1 MSKAWKE
8 LDLEGGGLQAVN
20 ARLAREMRTRPAA
33 YAAWILFP
41 LGLHRFYLREPLG
54 GAGFL
59 ALSAATL
66 ALAGFGPAAWWLLPL
81 IIGVSWALVD
91 LWWIDR
97 RVTDYNKELRKQ
109 LFLRKGQ
116 EPPQDYR
123 GRYTSD
129 EDARR
134 ELDEYQQLKEAEK
147 PGNQAWPVATT
158 RPATPAASAACR
170 ASTSRKPCC
179 ARCARTK
186 TKATGTTDR
195 RLHKIA
201 EVAPPPVAA
210 TPDGM
215 ARGAQF
221 SPGRHTPLASC
232 GGGAVCLR
240 LSTST
245 NTDSVNSESCLRYSL
260 RSFTDSGICATM
272 NPVIALRYCTATM
285 GCCAFGSTSVNRSW
299 TF

>member
-109 LFLRKGQ
+109 LFLRKGHK
-116 EPPQDYR
+116 PPQDYR

-134 ELDEYQQLKEAEK
+134 ELDEYQQIKEAEK
-147 PGNQAWPVATT
+147 PGQSGLAGRND
-158 RPATPAASAACR
+158 PARDVGGKRRMPSFNEQEAMLR
-170 ASTSRKPCC
+170 QMRKD
-179 ARCARTK
+179 K
-186 TKATGTTDR
+186 NKG
-195 RLHKIA
+195 
-201 EVAPPPVAA
+201 
-210 TPDGM
+210 DG
-215 ARGAQF
+215 
-221 SPGRHTPLASC
+221 
-232 GGGAVCLR
+232 
-240 LSTST
+240 
-245 NTDSVNSESCLRYSL
+245 NN
-260 RSFTDSGICATM
+260 
-272 NPVIALRYCTATM
+272 
-285 GCCAFGSTSVNRSW
+285 
-299 TF
+299 